1 MRKFYIILFSIL
13 FISTLAYSQTP
24 VLYLKY
30 NEANGTK
37 TVLDQVSGANFS
49 VAGLAERNGGL
60 DGNAL
65 RTDGTST
72 YVSGSFNYNFGSSM
86 TIETWVDMENYP
98 ADEERITDVNA
109 LHPTAIVCQFNS
121 TQGWAI
127 QVNAFGN
134 WFFSTRIN
142 GTLYKCAPTTLF
154 PLYQWVHVAAVVN
167 GATGNMYL
175 YVNGTQVAQTTI
187 PTNGSI
193 TRTTNDPLIIG
204 KSNIDYKPNSDQR
217 LYNGF
222 NGAIDETKIFN
233 SALTQAQIQAEYNL
247 FSSSL
252 PDPMG
257 ANGIQ
262 VPSTRFANDLQRPIF
277 HAMPPANWTNE
288 PHGMVNYNGQ
298 IHMFYQRTPN
308 APVKSLMHWGH
319 MTSSNAV
326 NWTNTKDAIMPGW
339 NAVDGVGIWSG
350 DVVVNNGTAYAFYTS
365 VNTIGAFNPGIALAT
380 SNDANFQTWTKL
392 GGKIDKPSDVPD
404 MRDPY
409 IWSVGNKW
417 YMIIGAALGGN
428 GGLIYYSSTDLINWT
443 RMPVPFS
450 TVAFSTMDIGS
461 TIWEMPVFQSLG
473 NGKYALEVNPIG
485 GSVSKY
491 GSPNATRSVYWTG
504 TFVNEQFVPDY
515 NKPKNL
521 DLIYGHLSPTVSTDA
536 NGVISA
542 IGMID
547 ERINTQFQNDL
558 GWNNLFSLPRN
569 WYIMNDGKTL
579 GQRPSP
585 NIDALQIPSSHQT
598 FSNLSVN
605 GTSPLSAA
613 GKSTEVLINIDQN
626 NTGTQYGINLRISA
640 DRSEITKIYYDTNT
654 KQIYVDKTHSSS
666 STQNETGNLALLSG
680 SYDEVAFGKPRKMQI
695 YIDNSVIEV
704 FINDAA
710 VFSTRVYPLQAN
722 ATGMELFSNGTTIF
736 TSVDVWQMQQQNIVV
751 PVPVTGVTLSA
762 TASISKATSTTLS
775 PTFIPSNATNR
786 NVSWTSSNTSVA
798 TVNSAGLITG
808 VAQGTSTI
816 TVTTQDGGFKATCV
830 VTVTPP
836 VLATGISLN
845 KTTLSMNTGS
855 TANLSATVL
864 PSNTSNPTVKWSSSN
879 VSIASV
885 DSTGLVTALAQGTAN
900 ITATTSDGSNLTASC
915 SVGIVNPLVYDFET
929 THDLTGWSTTGN
941 AFTNAG
947 VTNVATGWWGAFN
960 QQGAWH
966 FWGYNVAHNDS
977 AMGTMQTTP
986 FTLGGNGIITFLLAG
1001 GNDINNLYIAV
1012 CKASDNSILM
1022 KTTANNSEA
1031 YPTTPQQFDASAYL
1045 GQSLYIKL
1053 VDNTAAGFGHL
1064 NLDNLRIPIS
1074 GTTTPVTGIALNTTS
1089 VSLASG
1095 NTSQL
1100 VATIT
1105 PSNATNQ
1112 NLTWSSSSA
1121 SIATVSATGLV
1132 TAISQG
1138 NATITVTTQ
1147 DGGKTAICIV
1157 AVTTSTVSVTSVS
1170 LNTTSVSI
1178 VQGATSQLI
1187 ATINPSNATNKNT
1200 IWSSS
1205 NTAIASVSSAGLITA
1220 VAQGTATVTATTQDG
1235 NKTATCVVT
1244 VTPATISVVG
1254 LILNN
1259 STVSINVGNTYQLI
1273 TNITP
1278 TNATNQNVAWTS
1290 SNTSIATVNAVGL
1303 VTAVAA
1309 GTATIT
1315 AITQDGGK
1323 NASCVVTVPSNNSF
1337 LVYDFET
1344 NHDLTG
1350 WTTTGSAFTNAGVT
1364 NTTSG
1369 WWGAFNQQGGWHF
1382 WGYNSGGD
1390 APTGTMQTTN
1400 FILGGNGII
1409 KFLLG
1414 GGNDINNLYIAVCR
1428 VSDNSVLMKMT
1439 ASNNEAYTQQQFDAS
1454 AYLGQSLYV
1463 KLVDNTS
1470 AGFGHL
1476 NLDNLIIPTGASIP
1490 VTGVSLNK
1498 STSSITQGG
1507 TDQLTSTVL
1516 PNNASNPSVTW
1527 SSSNTSVATVS
1538 STGLISAV
1546 SAGTATITVTSLDG
1560 AKTATCVVTVTP
1572 ALFLV
1577 YDFET
1582 NHDLAGWTT
1591 TGTAFTNA
1599 GVTNTTSGWW
1609 GAFNQQGAWHFWGF
1623 NSGGDA
1629 STGTMQTRTFTLSG
1643 NGVINFLLG
1652 GGNDINNL
1660 YIAVCRASDN
1670 AVLMKMTANNNEA
1683 YTAQQ
1688 FNASAY
1694 LGQDLYVKLVDNT
1707 SAGFGHLNI
1716 DNLIIPYSAL
1726 KSSKVNSTLTP
1737 ESSSQLSI
1745 QTYPNPSNG
1754 SSVQINISGFEQ
1766 DTELKIN
1773 LYSVDGQLRLSKG
1786 VVTDNLGN
1794 AEYRMETSGLQ
1805 SQLYLLIVKSNNKIV
1820 KQKIVISE

>member
-1 MRKFYIILFSIL
+1 MRKIYIILSFLL
-13 FISTLAYSQTP
+13 FATIASSQTP

-30 NEANGTK
+30 NEANGAK
-37 TVLDQVSGANFS
+37 TVLDQVSGTSFS

-60 DGNAL
+60 EGNSL
-65 RTDGTST
+65 RTDGTTT
-72 YVSGSFNYNFGSSM
+72 YASGSFNYNFGSSM

-109 LHPTAIVCQFNS
+109 LHPTSIISQFNN

-134 WFFSTRIN
+134 WFFSATIN
-142 GTLYKCAPTTLF
+142 GAKYKCSPSTLF
-154 PLYQWVHVAAVVN
+154 PIYKWVHVAAVIN

-175 YVNGTQVAQTTI
+175 YLNGNQVAQTTI
-187 PTNGSI
+187 PANGTI
-193 TRTTNDPLIIG
+193 TKTSSDPLIVG

-233 SALTQAQIQAEYNL
+233 TALTPAQIQAEYNL

-257 ANGIQ
+257 INGIQ
-262 VPSTRFANDLQRPIF
+262 VPSTRFANDLQRPTF

-319 MTSSNAV
+319 MTSTDAV
-326 NWTNTKDAIMPGW
+326 NWTNTKDALMPGW
-339 NAVDGVGIWSG
+339 NEVDGVGIWSG

-365 VNTIGAFNPGIALAT
+365 VNTIGSFNPGIALAT
-380 SNDANFQTWTKL
+380 SNDANFETWTKL
-392 GGKIDKPSDVPD
+392 GGKIDKPADVAD
-404 MRDPY
+404 MRDPF
-409 IWSVGNKW
+409 IWKIGSKW
-417 YMIIGAALGGN
+417 YMIIGAAIGSN
-428 GGLIYYSSTDLINWT
+428 GGLAYFSSTDLVNWT

-461 TIWEMPVFQSLG
+461 AIWEMPVFQSLG
-473 NGKYALEVNPIG
+473 NGKYVLEVNPIG

-521 DLIYGHLSPTVSTDA
+521 DLVYGHLSPTVSTDA

-558 GWNNLFSLPRN
+558 GWNNVFSLPRN
-569 WYIMNDGKTL
+569 WYLMNDGKTL
-579 GQRPSP
+579 GQKPSS
-585 NIDALQIPSSHQT
+585 NIDATRIPSSHQT
-598 FSNLSVN
+598 FSNLMVN
-605 GTSPLSAA
+605 GTSALSST
-613 GKSTEVLINIDQN
+613 GKATEVLINIDPN
-626 NTGTQYGINLRISA
+626 NTGSQYGLNLRISP

-654 KQIYVDKTHSSS
+654 KQIYVDKTKSSS

-680 SYDEVAFGKPRKMQI
+680 SYDEVAFGKPKKMQI

-722 ATGMELFSNGTTIF
+722 ATGLELFSNGTTSF
-736 TSVDVWQMQQQNIVV
+736 TSVDVWQMQLKQI
-751 PVPVTGVTLSA
+751 PVTGITLP
-762 TASISKATSTTLS
+762 STTSVAKGANTTLT

-786 NVSWTSSNTSVA
+786 NVTWSSNNTSVA
-798 TVNSAGLITG
+798 TVNASGLVTG
-808 VAQGTSTI
+808 VAQGSSTI

-836 VLATGISLN
+836 VLATSISLD
-845 KTTLSMNTGS
+845 KTSLSMSTGS
-855 TANLSATVL
+855 SVNLLATIA
-864 PSNTSNPTVKWSSSN
+864 PANTSNPTVKWSSSN
-879 VSIASV
+879 LSIATV
-885 DSTGLVTALAQGTAN
+885 DSTGVVTAIAQGSAN
-900 ITATTSDGSNLTASC
+900 ITATTADGSNLSTSC
-915 SVGIVNPLVYDFET
+915 SVSITNPLVYDFET
-929 THDLTGWSTTGN
+929 QHDLTGWTTTGN

-947 VTNVATGWWGAFN
+947 VTTTASGWWGAFN
-960 QQGAWH
+960 QQGTWH
-966 FWGYNVAHNDS
+966 YWGYNVAHNDS
-977 AMGTMQTTP
+977 AMGTMQTAP

-1012 CKASDNSILM
+1012 CKASDNSVLM
-1022 KTTANNSEA
+1022 KMTANNSEA
-1031 YPTTPQQFDASAYL
+1031 YPTTAQQFDASAYL

-1064 NLDNLRIPIS
+1064 NFDNLRIPIS
-1074 GTTTPVTGIALNTTS
+1074 GVTIPVTGVALSTAS
-1089 VSLASG
+1089 ISLTSG

-1100 VATIT
+1100 AASIT

-1112 NLTWSSSSA
+1112 NLTWTSNNTG
-1121 SIATVSATGLV
+1121 IATVSSSGLV
-1132 TAISQG
+1132 TAVSQG

-1147 DGGKTAICIV
+1147 DGAKTATCLV
-1157 AVTTSTVSVTSVS
+1157 AVTTSTVSVISVS
-1170 LNTTSVSI
+1170 LNTASALI
-1178 VQGATSQLI
+1178 PQGGTSQLA
-1187 ATINPSNATNKNT
+1187 ATINPTNATNKNV

-1205 NTAIASVSSAGLITA
+1205 NPAIATVSSNGLVTA
-1220 VAQGTATVTATTQDG
+1220 VAQGTATITVTTQDG

-1244 VTPATISVVG
+1244 VTIPVTGVS
-1254 LILNN
+1254 LNT
-1259 STVSINVGNTYQLI
+1259 SSVSINAGNTSQLI
-1273 TNITP
+1273 ASITP
-1278 TNATNQNVAWTS
+1278 SNATNQNISWTS
-1290 SNTSIATVNAVGL
+1290 SNASIATVNSAGL

-1315 AITQDGGK
+1315 VTTQDGNK
-1323 NASCVVTVPSNNSF
+1323 TATCVVTVTSSSSF

-1364 NTTSG
+1364 NITSG
-1369 WWGAFNQQGGWHF
+1369 WWGAFNQQGLWHF
-1382 WGYNSGGD
+1382 WGFNSGGD
-1390 APTGTMQTTN
+1390 ATTGTMQTST

-1409 KFLLG
+1409 RFLLG
-1414 GGNDINNLYIAVCR
+1414 GGNDINNLFIAVCKA
-1428 VSDNSVLMKMT
+1428 SDNSVLMKMT

-1476 NLDNLIIPTGASIP
+1476 NLDNLIIPTGPGIP

-1516 PNNASNPSVTW
+1516 PSNASNPAVTW
-1527 SSSNTSVATVS
+1527 SSSNTNVATVS
-1538 STGLISAV
+1538 SNGLISAI
-1546 SAGTATITVTSLDG
+1546 SAGTATITVTTLDG
-1560 AKTATCVVTVTP
+1560 SKTATCTVTVTP
-1572 ALFLV
+1572 VQFLV

-1582 NHDLAGWTT
+1582 NHNLTGWTT

-1629 STGTMQTRTFTLSG
+1629 TTGTMQTRTFTLAG
-1643 NGVINFLLG
+1643 NGVITFLLG

-1670 AVLMKMTANNNEA
+1670 TVLMKMTASNNEA
-1683 YTAQQ
+1683 YTAQL

-1694 LGQDLYVKLVDNT
+1694 LGQDLYVKVVDNS

-1726 KSSKVNSTLTP
+1726 KSSLVSTV
-1737 ESSSQLSI
+1737 SSAKEENGHLSV
-1745 QTYPNPSNG
+1745 QVYPNPSNG
-1754 SSVQINISGFEQ
+1754 SPIQINITGFEPNA
-1766 DTELKIN
+1766 DLTLN
-1773 LYSVDGQLRLSKG
+1773 LYGMNGQLKSSTG
-1786 VVTDNLGN
+1786 IATDNQGN
-1794 AEYRMETSGLQ
+1794 GYHSLDTNGLDP
-1805 SQLYLLIVKSNNKIV
+1805 QLYLLVVKSDKLIA
-1820 KQKIVISE
+1820 KEKIVICK